1 MVLVNMRAKIIL
13 KKLMSISVCASILLC
28 TLFVHTKSDEAS
40 LIPLDKGIMAGH
52 ASWYSRTDAGIN
64 RHTANNE
71 IFDDHDL
78 TCAMWNVP
86 FNQKLRVTNTEN
98 GKSIIVRVNDRG
110 PHKRFVQKGRVID
123 LTKSAFRR
131 IAGTQKGLIHVQ
143 VEFL

>member
-1 MVLVNMRAKIIL
+1 MKSKIMV
-13 KKLMSISVCASILLC
+13 KKLLIIAISAVTFLC
-28 TLFVHTKSDEAS
+28 TIFVHTKSDEAS

-52 ASWYSRTDAGIN
+52 ASWYSHTDRGIN

-86 FNQKLRVTNTEN
+86 FNQKLRVTNIEN
-98 GKSIIVRVNDRG
+98 GKSIVVRVNDRG
-110 PHKRFVQKGRVID
+110 PHKRFVRKGRVID
-123 LTKSAFRR
+123 LTKTAFRR
-131 IAGTQKGLIHVQ
+131 IAGTHKGLIRVQ